1 MSARKYKKKT
11 VQSRDIRLFLPGSTE
26 RQAGRDGKTVV
37 MNFVRIWHGF
47 RFKEC
52 RLKKILRVFNLTK
65 STEICEN

>member
-1 MSARKYKKKT
+1 MKKKTWVNARKYKKKA

-47 RFKEC
+47 KENFAC
-52 RLKKILRVFNLTK
+52 I
-65 STEICEN
+65 